1 MPDSYE
7 RRIIAI
13 ALIGALFYVLI
24 FKEGATGSFMNL
36 MFVMVGYYF
45 GNGNRQL
52 VGADR

>member
-1 MPDSYE
+1 MPDGGE

-13 ALIGALFYVLI
+13 SLIAALFYVLI

-45 GNGNRQL
+45 GNSRGPT
-52 VGADR
+52 GDES